1 MYSHLLDCGG
11 ADGPPTPS
19 CVASRPAAAVVAG
32 IAPPALAAAPSPEPL
47 SASEWGSCE
56 AAPSPSPS
64 PCETA
69 SGRPCRVRAPRGLPE
84 GFSPDGGEQDSGDE
98 AAGHATGERVATRKF
113 RGVWCG
119 AKATRVG
126 RCAAPPPAHLRR

>member
-1 MYSHLLDCGG
+1 MAALMCSQLLDCGV

-19 CVASRPAAAVVAG
+19 CVASRPAAAVISGG
-32 IAPPALAAAPSPEPL
+32 IVPPAAAPSPEPL

-69 SGRPCRVRAPRGLPE
+69 TGRPCRVRAPRPLPE
-84 GFSPDGGEQDSGDE
+84 GFSPDGGEADSADE
-98 AAGHATGERVATRKF
+98 AVGDVGAHAAPRKF
-113 RGVWCG
+113 RGVWC
-119 AKATRVG
+119 V
-126 RCAAPPPAHLRR
+126 